1 MSEVML
7 CYVVFSLDGLAFPE
21 HEDLS
26 EEELEAK
33 QEGFDHYKK
42 LKEGIYCYVLMTI
55 STLLLSVP
63 LLNHF

>member
-1 MSEVML
+1 M
-7 CYVVFSLDGLAFPE
+7 FSLDGLAFTE

-42 LKEGIYCYVLMTI
+42 LKEGWFCDII
-55 STLLLSVP
+55 IPFSTLVLSVP
-63 LLNHF
+63 LLNRF